1 MAPSSGARTRGTVCT
16 PTTSADGSVPTRVL
30 TGRSSAIQRRRT
42 GTGGMLI
49 RMSIANSFDPS
60 QGRAIPEDQVSEDGL
75 PLDED
80 TAAALGISFDV
91 VGGASA
97 DPTRVSPVDVSVPVD
112 LSVPSAPSSA
122 D

>member
-1 MAPSSGARTRGTVCT
+1 
-16 PTTSADGSVPTRVL
+16 
-30 TGRSSAIQRRRT
+30 
-42 GTGGMLI
+42 MLD

-60 QGRAIPEDQVSEDGL
+60 QGRAIPEDQVTEDGL
-75 PLDED
+75 ELDAE

-97 DPTRVSPVDVSVPVD
+97 DPTRVSPLDV
-112 LSVPSAPSSA
+112 SVPSAPRSS

>member
-1 MAPSSGARTRGTVCT
+1 
-16 PTTSADGSVPTRVL
+16 
-30 TGRSSAIQRRRT
+30 
-42 GTGGMLI
+42 
-49 RMSIANSFDPS
+49 MSIANSFDPS
-60 QGRAIPEDQVSEDGL
+60 HGRAIPEDQVSEDGL

-97 DPTRVSPVDVSVPVD
+97 DPTRVSPVDVSVP
-112 LSVPSAPSSA
+112 SAPRPT